1 MPVAEWYTELD
12 VGWVVGIEVRSR
24 SYRKE
29 FTAKTLRREEKKKR
43 LTAKVWKDSR
53 KDAKEGRSGDRIL
66 QGSYG

>member
-29 FTAKTLRREEKKKR
+29 FTAKTLRREEENKKR
-43 LTAKVWKDSR
+43 YTAKVCKDGI
-53 KDAKEGRSGDRIL
+53 KDAKEGRSGDRIFL
-66 QGSYG
+66 GS